1 MYAFIYPNLAINR
14 YGPWMDTNVVV
25 PTGPESC
32 TVHFDWWLEDHLCHD
47 TALIERSIAE
57 SEKVSWQGAS
67 CPSAETG
74 CLNYGCLGQHLH
86 VQCDMSSATPL
97 AL

>member
-1 MYAFIYPNLAINR
+1 MLPFLPRMLDLYTGDRHAVYAFIYPNLAINR

-32 TVHFDWWLEDHLCHD
+32 TVRFDWWLEGHLCHD

-57 SEKVSWQGAS
+57 SEQVSWQAAS
-67 CPSAETG
+67 CPGAEPG
-74 CLNYGCLGQHLH
+74 LKY
-86 VQCDMSSATPL
+86 
-97 AL
+97 